1 MTGNQKLTV
10 DKILDG
16 RRVEDREPV
25 IRTDFDQARKRLM
38 ATGAFQSVA
47 YEFKPSADAKGVDGT
62 LHVVEV
68 DAGFRIISRICPLAM
83 PICAPCCA
91 SRS

>member
-1 MTGNQKLTV
+1 M
-10 DKILDG
+10 
-16 RRVEDREPV
+16 

-47 YEFKPSADAKGVDGT
+47 YEFKPSADAKGVDGL

-68 DAGFRIISRICPLAM
+68 DAWFPYHFEDLPASGGRV
-83 PICAPCCA
+83 CAPCCA
-91 SRS
+91 SRSLILGDRIPATRK